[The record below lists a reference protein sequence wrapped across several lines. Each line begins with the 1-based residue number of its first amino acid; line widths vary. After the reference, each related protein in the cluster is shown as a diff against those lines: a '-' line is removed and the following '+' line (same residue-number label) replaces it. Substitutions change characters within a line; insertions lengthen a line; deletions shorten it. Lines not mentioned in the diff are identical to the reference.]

1 MYGGINALAWSPT
14 SRYLASGGDDMQ
26 VHVWDTQTAQTI
38 FIYRG
43 HATSLWNFVES
54 LAWSPDGTHI
64 ASGNDDW
71 QVHVWIAPPLS

>member
-1 MYGGINALAWSPT
+1 M

-26 VHVWDTQTAQTI
+26 VHIWDARTGQTML
-38 FIYRG
+38 IYRG

-54 LAWSPDGTHI
+54 LAWSPDGTRI

-71 QVHVWIAPPLS
+71 QVHVWTAPLLS